1 MSASLRT
8 AEAQLSP
15 DGIVR
20 PRTAPFHTV
29 ERELCFASQRKGS
42 LMSEKGYARR
52 FNRAPV
58 PSAMHPTTHVSLHRT
73 PRREEP
79 ISARVGHHPQDL

>member
-52 FNRAPV
+52 FNRAPA
-58 PSAMHPTTHVSLHRT
+58 PSAMHPTTRVSLHR
-73 PRREEP
+73 PDGRSQSLRE
-79 ISARVGHHPQDL
+79 